1 MKPAMWFHPFP
12 LEIKREGIKY
22 LVLVRKVQM
31 VPISS
36 SYSKPDNFFISGKRR
51 SSDEKPSFSRIPSG

>member
-1 MKPAMWFHPFP
+1 MWFHPFP

-22 LVLVRKVQM
+22 LVPVRKVQM